1 MKKLLFLKKAFG
13 MKALTLF
20 MALVLTFALSACG
33 GGDTKKDSEASSS
46 APKKEESSGKKDK
59 LAEIKERGV
68 LYLGTSPDF
77 PPCEFYY
84 LDEKNQKQIDGYDI
98 RLGKAIAEDLGVKL
112 EIKATDFNGVLANIQ
127 AGQVDMGI
135 SGFTATEKR
144 KESMQFSKGYN
155 TTTEEGYQGIMM
167 KKETA
172 SKFKTLEDLK
182 KAGLKIGAQGGS
194 IQFEL
199 ALKLTGPD
207 KVVQRD
213 TMDSLALALDA
224 GDIDAVT
231 VSSDATKPIL
241 QTFKDFVVLPKDNFN
256 LDPDNMY
263 ATNVIGFPL
272 GDQYQSLI
280 EESNKVIDQ
289 LQKEG
294 KIEKWIEECKV
305 ISEKTAQAQ

>member
-1 MKKLLFLKKAFG
+1 MKKTSLLKKNIGTKIFTLFLAF
-13 MKALTLF
+13 ALIFT
-20 MALVLTFALSACG
+20 LSACG
-33 GGDTKKDSEASSS
+33 SNEKNQGSEGGSSEA
-46 APKKEESSGKKDK
+46 KKENTEKKKDK
-59 LAEIKERGV
+59 IDEIKERGV

-77 PPCEFYY
+77 PPSEFYY
-84 LDEKNQKQIDGYDI
+84 LNEKNQKEIDGYDI

-135 SGFTATEKR
+135 SGFTVTEKR

-155 TTTEEGYQGIMM
+155 TTTEDGYQGLMM
-167 KKETA
+167 KKDLAE
-172 SKFKTLEDLK
+172 KLNNLEDLK
-182 KAGLKIGAQGGS
+182 KAKLKIGAQGGS

-199 ALKLTGPD
+199 ALKITDPD

-231 VSSDATKPIL
+231 VSSDATAPIL
-241 QTFKDFVVLPKDNFN
+241 QTFKDFVVLPKESFN
-256 LDPDNMY
+256 LDPENIY

-280 EESNKVIDQ
+280 DESNKVIDK
-289 LQKEG
+289 LVAEG
-294 KIEKWIEECKV
+294 TIEKWIGECKE
-305 ISEKTAQAQ
+305 ISEKQALAQ